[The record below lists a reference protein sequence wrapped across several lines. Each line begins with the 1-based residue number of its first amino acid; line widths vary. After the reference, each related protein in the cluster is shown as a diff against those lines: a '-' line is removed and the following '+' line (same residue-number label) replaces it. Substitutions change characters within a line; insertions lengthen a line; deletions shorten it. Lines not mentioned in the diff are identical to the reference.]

1 MARLKIQ
8 ILPCVVCFI
17 DGIAIDR
24 QDFTLPRETVLHITY
39 DVRHRLVGFDELG
52 MSDTFKTSVLEDR
65 LAKCSMSA
73 SCAPLL

>member
-1 MARLKIQ
+1 MSSVSLTELLLIGKI
-8 ILPCVVCFI
+8 LRSLERRFYSVS
-17 DGIAIDR
+17 
-24 QDFTLPRETVLHITY
+24 HITY

-73 SCAPLL
+73 SCAPLP